1 MLVQRQSVPGQVR
14 RTLTERIL
22 AGQYQPGERLVELQ
36 IARELGVSQG
46 SVREALKELEAARLV
61 ESEPHRGT
69 RVRVVTLQEVRE
81 AYFARGVLQQA
92 AAPAAV
98 KTLKGDV
105 SRLKEE
111 SDAVVRASRAGD
123 RAEQA
128 ARVYAFHRMLME
140 AAGNAVLLRL
150 WDSLALETHVRVNLA
165 WRENRCSPD
174 VIAASYAAILDAI
187 AKGHGKLAGRL
198 LRRHADYFAPPADA
212 VE

>member
-1 MLVQRQSVPGQVR
+1 MTLQRQSVPDQVR

-46 SVREALKELEAARLV
+46 SVREALRELEAARLV

-81 AYFARGVLQQA
+81 TYYARGVLEQA
-92 AAPAAV
+92 AAPAAA
-98 KTLKGDV
+98 KAFKGDV
-105 SRLKEE
+105 SRLTCEA
-111 SDAVVRASRAGD
+111 DAVVRASRAGD

-128 ARVYAFHRMLME
+128 ARVYAFHRTMME

-150 WDSLALETHVRVNLA
+150 WESLALETQVRVNLA
-165 WRENRCSPD
+165 WR
-174 VIAASYAAILDAI
+174 AAAGCPPEQIESSYATILA
-187 AKGHGKLAGRL
+187 ALERGQGQLAGRL
-198 LRRHADYFAPPADA
+198 LRRHAAFFAPPAG
-212 VE
+212 E